1 MLGLAPPP
9 PPGCPPEDDVV
20 GTTDMDLTIDEGPEE
35 EEEAAAVSLM
45 EVRVLLAEL
54 NRDLPENQALVLPAL
69 PSDLSCVRL
78 S

>member
-9 PPGCPPEDDVV
+9 PPGCCPEDVV

-45 EVRVLLAEL
+45 EDRVLLAEL

-69 PSDLSCVRL
+69 LPSDLSCVRL

>member
-9 PPGCPPEDDVV
+9 PPGCPEDVV

-35 EEEAAAVSLM
+35 EDAAAVSLM